1 MLSKNREDIMD
12 STFEIFKLL
21 PGGPLW
27 VAAVQGRNQAKEQ
40 MARLALVSPGEYF
53 LRLREEVV
61 EVKQSEEWA
70 EVT

>member
-1 MLSKNREDIMD
+1 ME

-21 PGGPLW
+21 PGGPLR
-27 VAAVQGRNQAKEQ
+27 VAAARGRNQAKDQ

-53 LRLREEVV
+53 IRPCEQVV
-61 EVKQSEEWA
+61 ESEQSEEWA

>member
-1 MLSKNREDIMD
+1 MD

-27 VAAVQGRNQAKEQ
+27 VAAVRGHNQAKQ
-40 MARLALVSPGEYF
+40 RMARLALVSPGEYF
-53 LRLREEVV
+53 LRSREEAL
-61 EVKQSEEWA
+61 ELKQSEEWA

>member
-1 MLSKNREDIMD
+1 ME

-21 PGGPLW
+21 PGGPLR
-27 VAAVQGRNQAKEQ
+27 VAAVRGRDQAKDQ

-53 LRLREEVV
+53 IRSCEEVV
-61 EVKQSEEWA
+61 EDAQSEEWA

>member
-1 MLSKNREDIMD
+1 
-12 STFEIFKLL
+12 
-21 PGGPLW
+21 
-27 VAAVQGRNQAKEQ
+27 VAAVQGRNHAKEQ

-53 LRLREEVV
+53 IRLREEVV